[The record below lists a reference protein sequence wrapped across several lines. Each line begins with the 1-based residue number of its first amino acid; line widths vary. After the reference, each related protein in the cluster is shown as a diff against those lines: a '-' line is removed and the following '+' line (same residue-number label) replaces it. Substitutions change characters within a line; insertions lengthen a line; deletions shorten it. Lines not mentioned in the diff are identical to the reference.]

1 MVGIPDDNP
10 LVLVCD
16 DDSMQRLLIR
26 QCLESEGMR
35 VLEAQDGYEALDL
48 AANNNPDFI
57 FMDVDMPGIS
67 GIETCRRLRARE
79 DSEDTPILIVTGAD
93 DQETIDLGFEA
104 GATQYITKPLNW
116 PLLGRLVKYML
127 RSAETYQELKLK
139 EDHLRYLAYFDHLT
153 DLPNRRSFTEQL
165 RRNLVNREKSDG
177 HIGLIMIDIDYFKRI
192 NDSIG
197 HERGDIVLKKI
208 ASRLQTSAADIGPI
222 ASEYPGAKKEYPL
235 DTFALEIARP
245 GGDEFSVI
253 VRNPRDKKQLTQ
265 IAEHLIEALSKPIQ
279 IPGHTLVITPSM
291 GIAMAPDHGSV
302 PEELL
307 VRADSAADTAKRE
320 GRQRAKMYD
329 TSIAY
334 DSAQELAIEEGLRSS
349 LVNGGL
355 SLVYQPQ
362 VDLFTG
368 AVVGAE
374 ALVRWQDAQGNEV
387 SPERFIP
394 VAERSGLIND
404 LGDWILN
411 QVNADAKAYAGQL
424 PTKMSLAVN
433 LSPLQFNQSNFVER
447 LTSTLK
453 QLEIQYKIA
462 LELTESAIMSSGSDS
477 IGKLHQLRNLGF
489 KLAIDD
495 FGTGY
500 SSLNYLRQFPINT
513 LKIDRTFVND
523 LGSDSGNAIVNA
535 IVSMAQ
541 ALGLDL
547 VAEGVENTEQ
557 ASYLRER
564 GCYAIQGYLISKP
577 VHIEALASLCQ
588 EDFRS
593 TIGLYSEDG

>member
-1 MVGIPDDNP
+1 MVIADESP

-35 VLEAQDGYEALDL
+35 VLEAQDGHEALDL
-48 AANNNPDFI
+48 VTNSSPDFI

-79 DSEDTPILIVTGAD
+79 ESEVTPILIVTGSD

-139 EDHLRYLAYFDHLT
+139 EDHLRYIAYFDHLT

-165 RRNLVNREKSDG
+165 RRNLVNCEKNQG
-177 HIGLIMIDIDYFKRI
+177 QIGLIMIDIDHFKRI

-197 HERGDIVLKKI
+197 HERGDLVLKNI
-208 ASRLQTSAADIGPI
+208 ASRLQICAAEIGPI
-222 ASEYPGAKKEYPL
+222 ASEYPGAKKAYPL
-235 DTFALEIARP
+235 DAFALEIARP
-245 GGDEFSVI
+245 GGDEFSII
-253 VRNPRDKKQLTQ
+253 VRNPKGEEQLNQ
-265 IAEHLIEALSKPIQ
+265 IAQHLISCLSEPIQ
-279 IPGHTLVITPSM
+279 IPGHTLVITPSI
-291 GIAMAPDHGSV
+291 GIAVAPDHGRI

-307 VRADSAADTAKRE
+307 VRADAATYAAKAE
-320 GRQRAKMYD
+320 GRQRSRMYD
-329 TSIAY
+329 TSIAD
-334 DSAQELAIEEGLRSS
+334 DSAQELAIEEGLRQS
-349 LVNGGL
+349 LQGIGL
-355 SLVYQPQ
+355 SLAYQPQ

-368 AVVGAE
+368 AIIGAE
-374 ALVRWQDAQGNEV
+374 ALVRWQDSEGNPV

-394 VAERSGLIND
+394 VAERSGIIND

-411 QVNADAKAYAGQL
+411 QVNADAKAYAGLL
-424 PTKMSLAVN
+424 PTKMSLSVN

-447 LTSTLK
+447 LTSTLQ
-453 QLEIQYKIA
+453 QLEIQYKIV
-462 LELTESAIMSSGSDS
+462 LELTESAIMNNGASS
-477 IGKLHQLRNLGF
+477 IGKLHQLSNLGF

-523 LGSDSGNAIVNA
+523 LGSNSGNAIVNA

-541 ALGLDL
+541 GLGLDL
-547 VAEGVENTEQ
+547 VAEGVENSEQ
-557 ASYLRER
+557 AAYLRER
-564 GCYAIQGYLISKP
+564 GCYSIQGYLISRP
-577 VHIEALASLCQ
+577 VPIDELARLCQ
-588 EDFRS
+588 QDFRA
-593 TIGLYSEDG
+593 TIGLDTENG